1 MLLCQ
6 VSEIK
11 SKLINPAED
20 TITMAAKAGS
30 GMRPIHLENNNKKIN
45 TLKPEMMAEKRVFAP
60 LTTLMT
66 VLEGE
71 PDEGMQ

>member
-1 MLLCQ
+1 
-6 VSEIK
+6 
-11 SKLINPAED
+11 
-20 TITMAAKAGS
+20 MAAKVGS